1 MFNHSQQDIYQHLIN
16 WDTFCSDVLTCQYK
30 HVYFF
35 RSVHRASGFSLSI
48 RDSRRIGVIA
58 VLQRKSF
65 FGFVNF
71 AEEMR

>member
-35 RSVHRASGFSLSI
+35 RSVQRASGFSLSI
-48 RDSRRIGVIA
+48 RDSRRIRVIA